1 MILSVKSISFF
12 LLVTL
17 GLEIM
22 ILVKSGNFES
32 IYLHKSMFIKVGI
45 NSYMKVHSAMT
56 HTWFQLMATEGK
68 EDRSVREDV
77 GSLKGLK
84 STSTNGQFDEGIN
97 TSVLNQVRITQ

>member
-1 MILSVKSISFF
+1 MILSVKTTSFF

-22 ILVKSGNFES
+22 ILVKSGNFQS
-32 IYLHKSMFIKVGI
+32 IYLHKSMFKVCI
-45 NSYMKVHSAMT
+45 NSYMKVHSAII

-68 EDRSVREDV
+68 EDRFVIEDV

-84 STSTNGQFDEGIN
+84 TTSTNGQFGEGIN
-97 TSVLNQVRITQ
+97 TSVPNQVRITQ